1 MKNSNYDVIVV
12 GCGVAGLSGALLLAR
27 SRRSVLVLDAG
38 EPRNAPAHA
47 AHNFLSR
54 DGISP
59 LALLQAGRA
68 EVQGYGGHIAR
79 GRVRSAAKVGD
90 AFEVALDDGSI
101 MTARRLLVATG
112 LVDELPNIPGLRE
125 RWGRDVLHCPYCHG
139 WEVRDQAV
147 GVLATEPRAVHMAL
161 LFRQLTS
168 DVVLFTHTAP
178 ELSDEESE
186 ELAARDI
193 RIIAG
198 VVESIEVEDDRL
210 SGVRLRD
217 GTVVARQALVVTPRF
232 VARSEV
238 LRSLGVQPTPHPMGM
253 GEFIPADATG
263 RTVVPGVWVAGNVA
277 DLSAGLMAAAGS
289 GATAAAALN
298 ADLVAEDTRQAVEAR
313 RVGRSGTLQRCAQHD
328 GGLDPDALLTREY
341 WDARYGSA
349 EQIWSGNPNPQLV
362 AQVADLSPG
371 SVLDVGCGEGA
382 DAIWLAEHGWQVT
395 AIDISSVALE
405 RAAKRARE
413 AGHEVARRISWQQAD
428 VLTWDPAPRQ
438 FDLVSAQFM
447 HLPRPARQAL
457 HRRLAAAVRPGGTL
471 LIVGHHPADLETTVG
486 RPHLPDFL
494 YTPED
499 VAATLDA
506 AEWNV
511 TAATAPGRQS
521 LDTEGRPVIVRDA
534 IVRAVRRTPTTV
546 ASSDS

>member
-1 MKNSNYDVIVV
+1 MTNSNYDVVVV
-12 GCGVAGLSGALLLAR
+12 GGGVAGLSGALLLAR

-54 DGISP
+54 DGVNP
-59 LALLQAGRA
+59 HALLEAGQA
-68 EVQGYGGHIAR
+68 EVRGYGGHIAE
-79 GRVRSAAKVGD
+79 GRVRSAALSGD
-90 AFEVALDDGSI
+90 AFEVTLEDGSI
-101 MTARRLLVATG
+101 VTARRLLVATG

-147 GVLATEPRAVHMAL
+147 GVLASEPRAVHMAL
-161 LFRQLTS
+161 LFRQLTP

-178 ELSDEESE
+178 ALTSEQSE

-193 RIIAG
+193 RVIG
-198 VVESIEVEDDRL
+198 GLVESIEVEDDRL
-210 SGVRLRD
+210 SGVRLQD
-217 GTVVARQALVVTPRF
+217 GTVVARQAVVVTPSF
-232 VARSEV
+232 VARSQM
-238 LRSLGVQPTPHPMGM
+238 LSSLGLQPTPHPMDT
-253 GEFIPADATG
+253 GEFISADATG
-263 RTVVPGVWVAGNVA
+263 RTAVPGVSVAGNVT

-298 ADLVAEDTRQAVEAR
+298 ADLVAEDASQAVKAR
-313 RVGRSGTLQRCAQHD
+313 RRSRSGALQAVRHLD
-328 GGLDPDALLTREY
+328 DGLDPDALLTQDF

-362 AQVADLSPG
+362 AQVADLAPG
-371 SVLDVGCGEGA
+371 SALDVGCGEGA

-405 RAAKRARE
+405 RAVKRARE
-413 AGHEVARRISWQQAD
+413 AGHKIAERIDWQQAD
-428 VLTWDPAPRQ
+428 VVKWDPAPHQ

-447 HLPRPARQAL
+447 HLPRPAREAL

-499 VAATLDA
+499 VSATLDA
-506 AEWNV
+506 AEWEV
-511 TAATAPGRQS
+511 TAATAPGRQA
-521 LDTEGRPVIVRDA
+521 LDPEGRSVTIRDA
-534 IVRAVRRTPTTV
+534 VVRAVRRTPKPL
-546 ASSDS
+546 ASSSS